1 MVVDY
6 PLDRIGRTILS
17 SPPYA
22 GPEGLS
28 LLAVLVALAV
38 VGWVT
43 RARWFR
49 LLMVGIGAMLLVYTV
64 TFEVMLPLVAV
75 VWGVVALASLA
86 LVRRVVPIDLLPG
99 ARPQWPLAISERAPY
114 AAVGLALFLQ
124 VVASIRAADPIDF
137 ARHVVGWAEPA
148 GTPFLDERSA
158 VIATLAVTILL
169 AGIVWRGVVPALVGA
184 IGAGAAIAWLLPF
197 EVRPAYAVAGWAL
210 IALAGFVIAKVVPA
224 GRLIV
229 GIPSIGLWTYA
240 AAVALVLVAPLDRL
254 VVDGTTTVVG
264 LVFMS
269 DASAALG
276 ALAIAA
282 AVGGYL
288 HRAERVGL
296 PALAVAGVATV
307 YLLSIAVVD
316 QFQMQVGYRPFEE
329 LQKGAQVGLT
339 VLWSILGAGA
349 FAIGLVTHRTPI
361 RLFGLALLGIAT
373 VKVFI
378 VDLAALDVAYRV
390 LSLVALGILLLV
402 SAAVYSR
409 MTHPHGPIAP
419 QHP

>member
-1 MVVDY
+1 M
-6 PLDRIGRTILS
+6 
-17 SPPYA
+17 
-22 GPEGLS
+22 
-28 LLAVLVALAV
+28 
-38 VGWVT
+38 
-43 RARWFR
+43 
-49 LLMVGIGAMLLVYTV
+49 
-64 TFEVMLPLVAV
+64 
-75 VWGVVALASLA
+75 
-86 LVRRVVPIDLLPG
+86 
-99 ARPQWPLAISERAPY
+99 
-114 AAVGLALFLQ
+114 
-124 VVASIRAADPIDF
+124 
-137 ARHVVGWAEPA
+137 
-148 GTPFLDERSA
+148 
-158 VIATLAVTILL
+158 
-169 AGIVWRGVVPALVGA
+169 
-184 IGAGAAIAWLLPF
+184 
-197 EVRPAYAVAGWAL
+197 
-210 IALAGFVIAKVVPA
+210 
-224 GRLIV
+224 
-229 GIPSIGLWTYA
+229 
-240 AAVALVLVAPLDRL
+240 ALVLVAPPDRL

-264 LVFMS
+264 LAFMS

-276 ALAIAA
+276 ALAVAA